1 MRAHACVCF
10 VVCEKKTAL
19 FTPCVFTVTWHNRV
33 MSEPPMLQAAY
44 DGDAAALRRLIDA
57 GGNVDERN
65 EVRAPPSRS
74 PSPRVPCCSE
84 ERARRLS
91 PHAHG

>member
-1 MRAHACVCF
+1 MF
-10 VVCEKKTAL
+10 K
-19 FTPCVFTVTWHNRV
+19 
-33 MSEPPMLQAAY
+33 AAE
-44 DGDAAALRRLIDA
+44 DGDAATLRQLIDA

-74 PSPRVPCCSE
+74 PSPRVPCRSE